1 MTTEQLLGRG
11 SWRMRIRNIAAI
23 AFFDSLQLHRD
34 KSTLHKAGRAHQLAH
49 GLSALFSQMMRQPLD
64 FVNISINM
72 LQIDFP
78 DRGPSVAVPEKMCG
92 VALGLMALVAVASL

>member
-1 MTTEQLLGRG
+1 
-11 SWRMRIRNIAAI
+11 MRIRDIAAI
-23 AFFDSLQLHRD
+23 ALFDSLQVRRDQSALHE
-34 KSTLHKAGRAHQLAH
+34 AGRVHQLAH

-64 FVNISINM
+64 FVNASINM
-72 LQIDFP
+72 LQLDFP